1 MKHRTSVNTTLI
13 TTGTVLT
20 SLPVFAHSGHVE
32 KTETKTEEKSLNSKP
47 DQSTSVEKTETKTEE
62 KSLNS
67 KPNQSPSNETQTD
80 SHEEQ
85 SAHQTQQTDS
95 HEEQPTTQNQTLTIA
110 KIPTVGETLLGLII
124 VAPFLLYA
132 LKKRIHRYR

>member
-47 DQSTSVEKTETKTEE
+47 DQSTS
-62 KSLNS
+62 S
-67 KPNQSPSNETQTD
+67 ETQIQLK
-80 SHEEQ
+80 EEQ
-85 SAHQTQQTDS
+85 PTTQTQQTDS

-132 LKKRIHRYR
+132 LKKRIHRYG